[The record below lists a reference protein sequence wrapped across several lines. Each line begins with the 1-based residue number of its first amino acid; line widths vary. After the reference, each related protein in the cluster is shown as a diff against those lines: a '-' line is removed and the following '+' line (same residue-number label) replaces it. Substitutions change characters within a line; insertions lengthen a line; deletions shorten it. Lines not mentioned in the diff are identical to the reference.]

1 MPSIDPMSIFD
12 AARSAAARTAMETTL
27 GTSGLREKGMQILA
41 RSAFTARG
49 SNAIYASE
57 LKRIIDEL
65 SSGNISEGQAR
76 TALWECLKALGYTP
90 EGGFPDAPP
99 GEVPPAVAGSLQD
112 LSSFQRRDLIVS
124 TQIDLM
130 RGVGQQTR
138 GHTPDRLRQ
147 FPAWELVRV
156 SSSKAPRHWGGVEM
170 GGPKDAL
177 TVPRWTIAGGRLAAG
192 KMVAFKGDP
201 VWGELG
207 HYENFDDAL
216 GVDHP
221 PFAFNSGMGWR
232 EVGADEAE
240 RLGVSGP
247 HFETADEWFAKAPI
261 VMAGKLP
268 LPTPQISFADV
279 DPDIIEAFKKS
290 TDATANAANPAV
302 LSYDDALER
311 DLAKYRAAYL
321 EKNPGYDFNYGKG
334 GGA

>member
-1 MPSIDPMSIFD
+1 MPSIDPMTIFD
-12 AARSAAARTAMETTL
+12 AARSAGARSAMETTL
-27 GTSGLREKGMQILA
+27 GTAGLREKGMQILA
-41 RSAFTARG
+41 RAVFTARG
-49 SNAIYASE
+49 SNAIFASR
-57 LKRIIDEL
+57 LKQIINSMAAGDT
-65 SSGNISEGQAR
+65 SEGQAR
-76 TALWECLKALGYTP
+76 TAIWECLKALGYMP

-112 LSSFQRRDLIVS
+112 LSSFQRRDLIVR

-130 RGVGQQTR
+130 RGAGQQTR
-138 GHTPDRLRQ
+138 GQTPDRLRQ

-156 SSSKAPRHWGGVEM
+156 GTSKAPRHWGGVEM

-177 TVPRWTIAGGRLAAG
+177 TSPRWTIAGGRLAAG

-232 EVGADEAE
+232 EVGAAEAE

-279 DPDIIEAFKKS
+279 DPDIIEAFQKS
-290 TDATANAANPAV
+290 TAATANAAKPSV
-302 LSYDDALER
+302 MEYDAILER
-311 DLAKYRAAYL
+311 DIANHRAAYL
-321 EKNPGYDFNYGKG
+321 AKNPGYDFNYGKG
-334 GGA
+334 GRA

>member
-1 MPSIDPMSIFD
+1 MPLIDPMTIFD
-12 AARSAAARTAMETTL
+12 AARSAAARSVMETTL
-27 GTSGLREKGMQILA
+27 GTAGLREKGMQILA
-41 RSAFTARG
+41 RSVFTARG
-49 SNAIYASE
+49 SNAIFVSR
-57 LKRIIDEL
+57 LKEIIDSL
-65 SSGNISEGQAR
+65 TAGDISQGQAR
-76 TALWECLKALGYTP
+76 TAIWESIKAIGYTP
-90 EGGFPDAPP
+90 EGSFLDAPP

-112 LSSFQRRDLIVS
+112 LSSFRRRDLIVR
-124 TQIDLM
+124 TQLELM

-138 GHTPDRLRQ
+138 GQTPDRLRQ

-156 SSSKAPRHWGGVEM
+156 SPSTAPRHWGGVEM

-177 TVPRWTIAGGRLAAG
+177 TEPRWTISGGRLAAG
-192 KMVAFKGDP
+192 KMVAFKADP

-232 EVGADEAE
+232 EVSATECE
-240 RLGVSGP
+240 KLGVSGP

-279 DPDIIEAFKKS
+279 DPDLIEAFKQS
-290 TDATANAANPAV
+290 TAATANADKPAV
-302 LSYDDALER
+302 LAYDPILER
-311 DLAKYRAAYL
+311 ELAK
-321 EKNPGYDFNYGKG
+321 KG
-334 GGA
+334 GRA